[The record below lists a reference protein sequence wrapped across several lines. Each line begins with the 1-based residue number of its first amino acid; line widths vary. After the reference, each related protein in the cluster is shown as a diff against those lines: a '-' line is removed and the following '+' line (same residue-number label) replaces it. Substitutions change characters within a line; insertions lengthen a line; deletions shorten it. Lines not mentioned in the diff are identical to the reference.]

1 MCLITLMDLL
11 KMILFFIEF
20 YPVVL
25 KIISVIGFCI
35 GRCLAKFGQLRDL
48 GADFVKIMYY
58 NLSQKFSAC
67 TKHFAA
73 TRAGVTQRFPSLSGD
88 GERCVTPVRVAAN
101 VTTYFLA
108 CSKK

>member
-1 MCLITLMDLL
+1 
-11 KMILFFIEF
+11 
-20 YPVVL
+20 
-25 KIISVIGFCI
+25 
-35 GRCLAKFGQLRDL
+35 
-48 GADFVKIMYY
+48 MYY

-73 TRAGVTQRFPSLSGD
+73 ARAGVTQRFPSLSGD

>member
-48 GADFVKIMYY
+48 SF
-58 NLSQKFSAC
+58 
-67 TKHFAA
+67 
-73 TRAGVTQRFPSLSGD
+73 
-88 GERCVTPVRVAAN
+88 
-101 VTTYFLA
+101 
-108 CSKK
+108 

>member
-48 GADFVKIMYY
+48 SFQGESKIDGK
-58 NLSQKFSAC
+58 NGDKKVRDHKARRIV
-67 TKHFAA
+67 
-73 TRAGVTQRFPSLSGD
+73 TRGGTI
-88 GERCVTPVRVAAN
+88 
-101 VTTYFLA
+101 
-108 CSKK
+108 